1 MEKIVIHEYQSL
13 KTQKKLTLFES
24 SSGLGEAFSN
34 LDRLD
39 KELWLYEVQWVQV
52 QRSHRLSTLGDSEL
66 KHKKQLKETFLVQ
79 CLNNS

>member
-13 KTQKKLTLFES
+13 KTQKKITLFES

-39 KELWLYEVQWVQV
+39 KEL
-52 QRSHRLSTLGDSEL
+52 
-66 KHKKQLKETFLVQ
+66 
-79 CLNNS
+79 